1 MKAYLNTRQF
11 EILSEL
17 LRDECPRTV
26 EDLANSLNLKP
37 RVIQYNL
44 NAIDGWLR
52 INKAK
57 IIRRSGFG
65 LQIDFS
71 GTNRDEIIKLLS
83 GLDNIELVIDTKQRR
98 RCILIKLISQG
109 KPMSSSRLA
118 SDFCVSRTTILGDL
132 MDVQPWLRNNQLEL
146 IKIPHKGFFI
156 RGNKSLKRNAVCTLL
171 CEEHFEN
178 KRAIEEIG
186 GLITSSPLFEYL
198 MGEWFNSA
206 DLKFVLDTFNNIEEL
221 LNTLY
226 APTTKTFICYSLL
239 FLLVDIRRHQQISDK
254 VVNEITSFEEF
265 TIIKILK
272 NSIESYTQE
281 KITDSELQL
290 LVLHMHCQAKFNEP
304 VHRVGSKKVI
314 ESSFAAAKPFT
325 NIDKEVV
332 KEISL
337 FINPYLQIDK
347 QFFIDLS
354 NYLDRCF
361 VYQKYGFSIFN
372 PFIERIKKSFPDTL
386 SIVERIAVNYL
397 KYIQLNEFDVGAITM
412 ITVSALDRIQKIVQT
427 ELRVVLISNTD
438 KSLTNY
444 TKERISN
451 NFPWFKMVGVFRHSD
466 KVSTNLHNV
475 DLLLTTSGLDLDDDF
490 EMINIDP
497 FVTQL
502 DIQHIQN
509 WINEHA
515 IKKNSDIVKQENI
528 RLSDLLYENNIFF
541 HEKAENWEEAAF
553 LVGKPLVDNGDI
565 TNGYI
570 EAIIQVNKTYG
581 PYSVVAPG
589 IVLLHAKATDGVN
602 KLCLGLM
609 ILKQGTNFGVQKFDP
624 VNIVFIIG
632 LPDSHSHLQALQDLI
647 NIIRSKG
654 FHESIL
660 KCSSTAE
667 AKETVLRYTKAIEES

>member
-17 LRDECPRTV
+17 LRDDTPRTV
-26 EDLANSLNLKP
+26 EDIANSLNLKP

-52 INKAK
+52 INNAK

-65 LQIDFS
+65 LQIDLS
-71 GTNRDEIIKLLS
+71 ETRHDEIVKLLS
-83 GLDNIELVIDTKQRR
+83 GLEDIELVIDTKQRR
-98 RCILIKLISQG
+98 RCILIKLILQG

-132 MDVQPWLRNNQLEL
+132 LDVQPWLKLNQLEM

-156 RGNKSLKRNAVCTLL
+156 RGNKSLKRFAVCALF

-178 KRAIEEIG
+178 KRSVEEIG
-186 GLITSSPLFEYL
+186 KLIVSTPLFEYL
-198 MGEWFNSA
+198 MGEWFNSS
-206 DLKFVLDTFNNIEEL
+206 DLQFSLETISKIEEL
-221 LNTLY
+221 LKSLY
-226 APTTKTFICYSLL
+226 SQTAKTFLCYSILL
-239 FLLVDIRRHQQISDK
+239 LLTDIRRHQQITDK
-254 VVNEITSFEEF
+254 VVDEISTFDEISS
-265 TIIKILK
+265 IKFLK
-272 NSIESYTQE
+272 NSFEIYTRE
-281 KITDSELQL
+281 KICDSEMQL
-290 LVLHMHCQAKFNEP
+290 LVLHLHCQTKFNEP
-304 VHRVGSKKVI
+304 VHRIDSKKVI
-314 ESSFAAAKPFT
+314 ESSFASAKPFT

-354 NYLDRCF
+354 NYLDQCF
-361 VYQKYGFSIFN
+361 VYQKYGFSIYN
-372 PFIERIKKSFPDTL
+372 PYIERIKKIFPDTL
-386 SIVERIAVNYL
+386 SIVERIALNYI
-397 KYIQLNEFDVGAITM
+397 KYIQLNEYDIGTITM
-412 ITVSALDRIQKIVQT
+412 ITVSALDRIQKIVQR
-427 ELRVVLISNTD
+427 EVRVILISNTD
-438 KSLTNY
+438 QSLTSY

-466 KVSTNLHNV
+466 NVSANLQNV
-475 DLLLTTSGLDLDDDF
+475 DLILTTSGLDLDASF
-490 EMINIDP
+490 STIIVDP

-515 IKKNSDIVKQENI
+515 VKKNSNIVKQENI
-528 RLSDLLYENNIFF
+528 RLSDLLFENNIIFR
-541 HEKAENWEEAAF
+541 EKAENWEEAAF
-553 LVGKPLVDNGDI
+553 LVGKPLVENGDI
-565 TNGYI
+565 TNDYI

-609 ILKQGTNFGVQKFDP
+609 ILKQGINFGVQKFDP
-624 VNIVFIIG
+624 VNILFIIG

-654 FHESIL
+654 FNESIL
-660 KCSSTAE
+660 KCSSPAE
-667 AKETVLRYTKAIEES
+667 AKEIVLRYTKAIEDN